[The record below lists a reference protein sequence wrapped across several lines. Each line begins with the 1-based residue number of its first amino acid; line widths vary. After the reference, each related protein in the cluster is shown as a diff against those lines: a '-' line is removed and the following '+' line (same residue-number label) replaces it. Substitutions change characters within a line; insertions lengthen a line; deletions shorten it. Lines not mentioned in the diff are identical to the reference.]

1 LSSAA
6 GIVGGYI
13 RRMKTRRLFYLL
25 IAASSWLPAMGQAAP
40 TANSSTSPSQAQRQ
54 AAEALLGTLY
64 SEASFNTMIDQ
75 RLAAQFKVV
84 PDMQQYEPELRAFL
98 NKYLSWAS
106 IKPEMVALY
115 AQEFTEAELREMT
128 RFYQSPTGQKAIA
141 RVPVLR
147 QMALDIGL
155 RRFQEHM
162 PEFQEML
169 SKKNGGN

>member
-1 LSSAA
+1 
-6 GIVGGYI
+6 
-13 RRMKTRRLFYLL
+13 
-25 IAASSWLPAMGQAAP
+25 
-40 TANSSTSPSQAQRQ
+40 
-54 AAEALLGTLY
+54 
-64 SEASFNTMIDQ
+64 MIDQ

-84 PDMQQYEPELRAFL
+84 PSMQQYEPELRAFL
-98 NKYLSWAS
+98 SKYLSWAS

-147 QMALDIGL
+147 QTALDIGL
-155 RRFQEHM
+155 RRFQEHL
-162 PEFQEML
+162 PDFQEML